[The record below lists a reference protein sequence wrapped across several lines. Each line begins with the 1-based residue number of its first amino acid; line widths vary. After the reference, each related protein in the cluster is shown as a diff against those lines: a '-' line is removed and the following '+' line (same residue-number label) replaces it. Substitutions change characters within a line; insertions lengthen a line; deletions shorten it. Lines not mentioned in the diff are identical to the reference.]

1 MLKTHAIL
9 IIDIVHL
16 RYMVVLRVAQMG
28 IITPELCVEQTA
40 EGRQSRI
47 GMVDVQQCNY
57 GLVVKKMPNIRRQL
71 FATHTL
77 GLGGICTKRY

>member
-16 RYMVVLRVAQMG
+16 RYMVVLRVAQVG

-40 EGRQSRI
+40 EGRQS
-47 GMVDVQQCNY
+47 MVDVQQCNY